1 MKRMMLVLG
10 LLVCV
15 LTLGGNS
22 STKSVL
28 AQGEQTS
35 LQGHVFG
42 AITIS
47 QEVMSELS
55 DDQKYMRFG
64 KEGTVDF
71 ENGDREVKV
80 GIEGVVVS
88 IGRKKATTDEEG
100 RFYLTGLRPGRKYVM
115 VMFGKEK
122 FLQQLVFL
130 EEGEENYQDFV
141 VVKRLSDLAKSMGG
155 TKAQRKHGGVH
166 CLKTNF
172 LCFNPVGSDCYK
184 NLMRGNTYCWRELL
198 NLQGDKWCN
207 DTRNCSGFIG
217 HKQEWHCDW
226 TP

>member
-1 MKRMMLVLG
+1 MKKMILVLG
-10 LLVCV
+10 LLICV
-15 LTLGGNS
+15 FTVGGNS
-22 STKSVL
+22 ATKSVM
-28 AQGEQTS
+28 AQGEPTS
-35 LQGHVFG
+35 LRGHVYG
-42 AITIS
+42 ILTIS

-55 DDQKYMRFG
+55 EDQRHMKFG

-71 ENGDREVKV
+71 KSGAREVKV

-88 IGRKKATTDEEG
+88 IGRKRITTDEEG
-100 RFYLTGLRPGRKYVM
+100 GFYFSNLRPGRKYV
-115 VMFGKEK
+115 VLSFSKEK
-122 FLQQLVFL
+122 FLQQLIFL
-130 EEGEENYQDFV
+130 EEGEENYQDFI
-141 VVKRLSDLAKSMGG
+141 VVKRLDELAKSMGG
-155 TKAQRKHGGVH
+155 IKSEKHGGVH

-184 NLMRGNTYCWRELL
+184 NLMRGNIYCWRELL

-207 DTRNCSGFIG
+207 DTQNCSRFIG